1 MTTKTKTTL
10 RTLLV
15 DDNRSVYDAFEG
27 LFGPDAE
34 VELAIDFFQTYSKD
48 LRFCGAKLE
57 EAVFDE
63 YDIALVDLELTSP
76 WVSSL
81 DHNRESL
88 RGGTEVLPYLR
99 AQAPWLPVI
108 CESKLLSHDAP
119 HIFTAAGSYGF
130 DGLFPQPLLDRH
142 SLFSKKLWDE
152 IYTNAVHHRRVAAI
166 GPTYDGKSRLE
177 PLKISQALLN
187 GLGSHGSS
195 FEALLKVAFH
205 FAERLVVTQVP
216 AGFSGA
222 WVYHVT
228 ARGGEQL
235 NERPGY
241 WLAKVS
247 TSPSKLNREIQK
259 HLMMT
264 RSGSDFTISVPLLW
278 RGVLVEG
285 RLGMIAYR
293 FADGTQPA
301 AQVKDLEKV
310 ITATADVLRRFY
322 TTAVETEGS
331 TRDLILREFGPWLP
345 GLRESLE
352 SVPPSFHPFANAVID
367 ETDGTLMQD
376 MTYRKQ
382 MIHGDLHLGNIMI
395 GDSPVLIDFAGS
407 RLAPV
412 AVDAARLAADLFA
425 RFPDLREAKL
435 PRWKEQSALMTA
447 MRPLLD
453 IFALGTQDEILFFDF
468 LALDL
473 WDLTRYDST
482 DAPLRAWIK
491 QVLATLGS

>member
-15 DDNRSVYDAFEG
+15 DDNRSVYKAFEG

-34 VELAIDFFQTYSKD
+34 VELDIEFFQTYSPN
-48 LRFCGAKLE
+48 LRFCGAELP
-57 EAVFDE
+57 EAAAFDE
-63 YDIALVDLELTSP
+63 YDVALVDLELTGP
-76 WVSSL
+76 WVASV

-88 RGGTEVLPYLR
+88 RGGIEVLPHLR
-99 AQAPWLPVI
+99 AEAPWLPVI
-108 CESKLLSHDAP
+108 CESKLLAHDAP

-130 DGLFPQPLLDRH
+130 DGLFPQTLLERH

-152 IYTNAVHHRRVAAI
+152 IYSNAVHHRRAAAI

-177 PLKISQALLN
+177 PPKISQALLN
-187 GLGSHGSS
+187 GLGPHSTA

-205 FAERLVVTQVP
+205 FAERIVVTQVP
-216 AGFSGA
+216 AGYSGA

-228 ARGGEQL
+228 TRGGEQQ

-247 TSPSKLNREIQK
+247 TSPSKLNREIQR

-264 RSGSDFTISVPLLW
+264 RSGSDFTVSVPLLW

-293 FADGTQPA
+293 FAEGTHPA
-301 AQVKDLEKV
+301 AQEKDLNKV
-310 ITATADVLRRFY
+310 MSATADVLRRFY

-352 SVPPSFHPFANAVID
+352 TVPPSFRPFANAVVD
-367 ETDGTLMQD
+367 ENDGTLMQEI
-376 MTYRKQ
+376 TYRRQ
-382 MIHGDLHLGNIMI
+382 TIHGDLHTGNIMI
-395 GDSPVLIDFAGS
+395 GESPVLIDFAGS
-407 RLAPV
+407 RLGPV
-412 AVDAARLAADLFA
+412 AVDAARLAADLLA
-425 RFPDLREAKL
+425 RFPTLREATI
-435 PRWKEQSALMTA
+435 PRWKEASALMTA
-447 MRPLLD
+447 MQPLID
-453 IFALGTQDEILFFDF
+453 IFALTASDETLFFDF

-482 DAPLRAWIK
+482 EVQFRDWIG
-491 QVLATLGS
+491 QVLGVAQ